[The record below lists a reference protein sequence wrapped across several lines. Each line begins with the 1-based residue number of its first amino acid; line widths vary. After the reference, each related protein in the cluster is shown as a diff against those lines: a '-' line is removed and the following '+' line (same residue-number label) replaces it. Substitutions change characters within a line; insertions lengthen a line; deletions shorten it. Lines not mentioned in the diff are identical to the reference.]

1 MRYGKTEVEVK
12 YNYYGLLQQHRS
24 HRMIISGVDAI
35 RNNNVSSYVGNKIF
49 RMVRAATKEEQ
60 GN

>member
-1 MRYGKTEVEVK
+1 MK
-12 YNYYGLLQQHRS
+12 YNYDGLLQQHRS